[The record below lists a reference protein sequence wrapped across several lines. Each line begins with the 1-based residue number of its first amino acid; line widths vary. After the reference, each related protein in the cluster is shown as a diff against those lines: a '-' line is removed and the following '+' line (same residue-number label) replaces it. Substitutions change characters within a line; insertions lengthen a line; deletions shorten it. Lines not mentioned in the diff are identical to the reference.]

1 MNKIS
6 NQFSSI
12 EQVTDRY
19 LKKDNRSSVNNYSD
33 LSFGEILKQ
42 KQAVNESS
50 TLKFSKHASQRLQSR
65 NIELSNEQKE
75 RLETGAE
82 KAEAKGMRDSLVI
95 VDSYS
100 FIVNV
105 PSKTVVT
112 AMEQSESEENIYT
125 NIVGAVIIYPDR
137 KEAKVFE

>member
-12 EQVTDRY
+12 EQITDQY
-19 LKKDNRSSVNNYSD
+19 LKKGSTASAAASE
-33 LSFGEILKQ
+33 LSFQDILRQ
-42 KQAVNESS
+42 KQSVDENSA
-50 TLKFSKHASQRLQSR
+50 LKFSKHASMRLQSR
-65 NIELSNEQKE
+65 NIELSSEQKE

-82 KAEAKGMRDSLVI
+82 KAEAKGMKESLVI

-112 AMEQSESEENIYT
+112 AMDQAESEENVYT
-125 NIVGAVIIYPDR
+125 NIDGAVIM
-137 KEAKVFE
+137 

>member
-12 EQVTDRY
+12 EQITEQY
-19 LKKDNRSSVNNYSD
+19 LKKGKPEATSVSSEVSFEDILKRRQSVNDNS
-33 LSFGEILKQ
+33 
-42 KQAVNESS
+42 A
-50 TLKFSKHASQRLQSR
+50 LKFSKHASMRLQSR
-65 NIELSNEQKE
+65 NIELSSEQQE
-75 RLETGAE
+75 RLETGTE
-82 KAEAKGMRDSLVI
+82 KAEAKGMRESLVI

-112 AMEQSESEENIYT
+112 AMDQTESAENVYT
-125 NIVGAVIIYPDR
+125 NIDGAVIM
-137 KEAKVFE
+137 